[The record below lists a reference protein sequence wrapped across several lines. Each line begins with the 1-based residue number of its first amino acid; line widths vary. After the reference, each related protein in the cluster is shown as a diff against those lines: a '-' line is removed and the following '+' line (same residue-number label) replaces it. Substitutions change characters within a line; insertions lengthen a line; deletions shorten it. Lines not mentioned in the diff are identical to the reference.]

1 MPFCCAYIYTI
12 EYILTT
18 ILYNKHFLLT
28 RSFRSQTI
36 SPLMS
41 STRTQGD
48 IHDRLDDVCKHVYM
62 DIHPSLL
69 SIMVF
74 ADVVSTNRVGKQSAV
89 EKNNSDCALQFAIP
103 SVNHNHYNRD
113 TANGIVLTI
122 AGNYI
127 DGKKNYP
134 YERQFAT
141 DYDQKYGDDT
151 KQMMVYNQ
159 V

>member
-1 MPFCCAYIYTI
+1 MPFCYAYIFTI

-89 EKNNSDCALQFAIP
+89 KKDDSDCALQFAIP

-122 AGNYI
+122 AG
-127 DGKKNYP
+127 KKNYYRMNDNLP
-134 YERQFAT
+134 QIT
-141 DYDQKYGDDT
+141 T
-151 KQMMVYNQ
+151 KSMVMTQNK
-159 V
+159 

>member
-1 MPFCCAYIYTI
+1 MPFCCAYIYI

-113 TANGIVLTI
+113 TANGIVQQLLGRRIIRMNDNLPRIT
-122 AGNYI
+122 
-127 DGKKNYP
+127 
-134 YERQFAT
+134 
-141 DYDQKYGDDT
+141 T
-151 KQMMVYNQ
+151 KSMAMTQNK
-159 V
+159 

>member
-28 RSFRSQTI
+28 RSFRSQTK

-122 AGNYI
+122 AG
-127 DGKKNYP
+127 KKNYP

>member
-1 MPFCCAYIYTI
+1 
-12 EYILTT
+12 
-18 ILYNKHFLLT
+18 
-28 RSFRSQTI
+28 
-36 SPLMS
+36 MS

-113 TANGIVLTI
+113 TANGIVQQLLGRRIIRMNDNLPRIT
-122 AGNYI
+122 
-127 DGKKNYP
+127 
-134 YERQFAT
+134 
-141 DYDQKYGDDT
+141 T
-151 KQMMVYNQ
+151 KSMAMTQNK
-159 V
+159 